1 MTISGWRFTPR
12 LWSTIAAILAIVIMV
27 QLGNWQLSRA
37 QEKESRQER
46 LDHLSLEPAVALTD
60 NEVTLEDF
68 RYRQVEVRGNY
79 LPEHTIYLDNKIYR
93 GMAGYHILTPMR
105 IGTSSM
111 HVLVNRGWVAATRDR
126 SKLPEV
132 TTPEGGVLV
141 SGIATAATQKTL
153 ELSQD
158 VVSGQ
163 VWGNLDLGR
172 YRGAT
177 GLNLQPVMILQ
188 RDDNTQDGLVREW
201 TRPDSGAAKNL
212 GYALQWFAMAIAVL
226 TIYLVLSV
234 KREPNKKE

>member
-1 MTISGWRFTPR
+1 MTISGWRFTPQ

-46 LDHLSLEPAVALTD
+46 LDRLSLEPPVALPD
-60 NEVTLEDF
+60 SEVKLEDF
-68 RYRQVEVRGNY
+68 QYRQVEVYGKY
-79 LPEHTIYLDNKIYR
+79 LPQHTIYLDNKIHR
-93 GMAGYHILTPMR
+93 GMAGYHILTPLK

-111 HVLVNRGWVAATRDR
+111 HVLVNRGWVPASRDR
-126 SKLPEV
+126 SKLPKV
-132 TTPEGGVLV
+132 STPEGAVLV
-141 SGIATAATQKTL
+141 SGVATAATQKTL

-172 YRGAT
+172 YRVAT

-188 RDDNTQDGLVREW
+188 RGDDAQDGLVREW
-201 TRPDSGAAKNL
+201 ARPDSGSAKNI

-234 KREPNKKE
+234 KRERDKKE